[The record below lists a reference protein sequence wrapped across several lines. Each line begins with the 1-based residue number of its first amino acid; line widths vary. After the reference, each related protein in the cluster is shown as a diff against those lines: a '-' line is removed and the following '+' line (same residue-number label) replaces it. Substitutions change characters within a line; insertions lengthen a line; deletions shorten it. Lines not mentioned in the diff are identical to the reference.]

1 VYRKYREWK
10 EEGIRRMKEIGR
22 AWKEESRKGIIWLGI
37 AVGVLSWDEEWVMML
52 SYVLVMVIIIQGYG
66 KRIGEY
72 IDEECK
78 KEIEEEWRRWE
89 RIKQSREEEGVEEEL
104 KLWKEEN
111 KERIERMNKRM
122 EEYLRRRIQERMR
135 KYLEQIEKV
144 DRSIELEEVGDW
156 KISKEE
162 IEEGIEEKLRV

>member
-1 VYRKYREWK
+1 
-10 EEGIRRMKEIGR
+10 MKEIGR

-72 IDEECK
+72 IDEECR

>member
-1 VYRKYREWK
+1 
-10 EEGIRRMKEIGR
+10 MKEIGR

-72 IDEECK
+72 IDEECR

-144 DRSIELEEVGDW
+144 DRSIELEEERVGEW
-156 KISKEE
+156 KMSEEE